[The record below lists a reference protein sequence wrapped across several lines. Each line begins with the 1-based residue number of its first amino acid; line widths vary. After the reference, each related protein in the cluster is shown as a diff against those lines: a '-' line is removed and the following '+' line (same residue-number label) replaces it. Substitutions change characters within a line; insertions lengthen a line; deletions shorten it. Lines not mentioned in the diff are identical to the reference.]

1 MAICS
6 DPGAELAA
14 ASAALRQVRLSRA
27 QAFALPVAFTVSL
40 AAFIL
45 LEPVRENRRLW
56 WSFIGAAAALLV
68 WNAVLFASARR
79 VHRSFTLEVSLRAQ
93 HYLQACVHTSI
104 FLYWGWYWRQV
115 YHSYYLIVAQLLF
128 AYAFGI
134 LLSWSRRD
142 TYTLGF
148 GPLPVIFSIN
158 LFLWFR
164 PDWFYLQ
171 FLMVAIGFAAKEL
184 IRWNKDG
191 RRVHIFNPSSFALMV
206 FSLGLILTNAT
217 DITWGKDIAVT
228 QFFPPHMYL
237 FLFLVGLPG
246 QYLFGV
252 TTMTMS
258 AVITTYLFSVDYF
271 AATGVYFFG
280 DSYIPIAVFLGMHL
294 LFTDPS
300 TSPRTELGRIVFG
313 VLYGLGVVGLYEALG
328 RSGLPPFY
336 DKLLPVPLLNVSIQ
350 LIDRLAR
357 SKLFRR
363 IDLSNLGR
371 SLAGRQRN
379 LAYMAVWAAVFAVMS
394 ATHGLSDEHPGQWL
408 PFWQQACEKDR
419 SYSCRYLADLQA
431 NYCAGGSGWSCNEFG
446 IMQATRE
453 KDRAGAVVALERGCA
468 LGFPPACGNARQAI
482 AGAGASA
489 FQTAP
494 PTLDDYPI
502 ILQGSKAPIADR
514 TPASLY
520 ARACKQGWR
529 DACQRAGASGVN

>member
-128 AYAFGI
+128 AYAFDI
-134 LLSWSRRD
+134 LLSWSRRE

-164 PDWFYLQ
+164 PDSFYLQ

-206 FSLGLILTNAT
+206 FSLGLILANAT
-217 DITWGKDIAVT
+217 DVTWGKDIAVT
-228 QFFPPHMYL
+228 QFYPPHMYL

-258 AVITTYLFSVDYF
+258 AVITTYLFSLSYF

-300 TSPRTELGRIVFG
+300 TSPRTDLGRIVFG
-313 VLYGLGVVGLYEALG
+313 MLYGLGVVGLYEALG

-357 SKLFRR
+357 IEAVSAGSIRR
-363 IDLSNLGR
+363 TSSAR
-371 SLAGRQRN
+371 SRGGG
-379 LAYMAVWAAVFAVMS
+379 
-394 ATHGLSDEHPGQWL
+394 ATSRTWPRGP
-408 PFWQQACEKDR
+408 PC
-419 SYSCRYLADLQA
+419 LQ
-431 NYCAGGSGWSCNEFG
+431 
-446 IMQATRE
+446 
-453 KDRAGAVVALERGCA
+453 
-468 LGFPPACGNARQAI
+468 
-482 AGAGASA
+482 
-489 FQTAP
+489 
-494 PTLDDYPI
+494 
-502 ILQGSKAPIADR
+502 
-514 TPASLY
+514 
-520 ARACKQGWR
+520 
-529 DACQRAGASGVN
+529 